1 MICSV
6 ASSYRV
12 TRALCIVGNFLK
24 GSVRVARIDNLF
36 NVIFFSVF
44 VIIRDDLGGMGLDG
58 MNLVEAMAEA
68 MDDLRIDNR
77 GRQDPALD
85 QRENPP
91 ENRGGGAVGRD
102 ADDESETFE
111 NFFDDDDELSD
122 TDGSSFS
129 EKTAESADSH
139 EDAASG
145 FGGESVAR
153 QEGEAR
159 AMLEDAMAMPEI
171 RGRLRRNN
179 AVLLRAAGEGARK
192 RRAEVEEVDEG
203 RDSDSGSE
211 TTLLDAFMDLEYRPP
226 TPPRRSNVA
235 GRGGLTPRPS
245 DAAAAAALDI
255 GVESGIASGAFSA
268 DVGAASGLSPHRRG
282 YRASGDWSDTEGESL
297 SVTGQGR
304 PPSPIER
311 RGRYTGVPRRFS
323 DRDLTTGAGSGGN
336 AEPRGGE
343 RDGTSVVEGGDRG
356 GEIVDEM
363 RPRARTWDPIPPVR
377 DTENRHPDGGGGGVE
392 GAAAAA
398 VEEMAAA
405 DEAEDNEDDMDDGFF
420 DGDLDVHMAVD
431 ELLGIR
437 GPLSMLLRNVL
448 WVLVFHG
455 AYLGLFA
462 FFPFSIGARLVWTS
476 IMLLMRYRITKQPED
491 KNQIEVILNCV
502 YLSKLPVLSQQ

>member
-1 MICSV
+1 MSV
-6 ASSYRV
+6 PP
-12 TRALCIVGNFLK
+12 L
-24 GSVRVARIDNLF
+24 
-36 NVIFFSVF
+36 IFF
-44 VIIRDDLGGMGLDG
+44 IIRDDLGGMGLDG

-77 GRQDPALD
+77 GRQDPALE

-102 ADDESETFE
+102 ADDESEAFE
-111 NFFDDDDELSD
+111 NFFDDDDEMSD

-139 EDAASG
+139 EDAPSG

-153 QEGEAR
+153 PEGEAR
-159 AMLEDAMAMPEI
+159 AMLEGAMAMPEI
-171 RGRLRRNN
+171 RGRLHRNN

-192 RRAEVEEVDEG
+192 RRAEVEEVEEG

-235 GRGGLTPRPS
+235 GRGGLTPRPNE
-245 DAAAAAALDI
+245 AAAALDI
-255 GVESGIASGAFSA
+255 AVESEIAPRAFST
-268 DVGAASGLSPHRRG
+268 DVGAASGLSPHRRS

-311 RGRYTGVPRRFS
+311 RGRYPGVPRRFS
-323 DRDLTTGAGSGGN
+323 DRDLTTGAGSGHN

-343 RDGTSVVEGGDRG
+343 GDGTWAGAGGEGGDRG
-356 GEIVDEM
+356 GEILDEM
-363 RPRARTWDPIPPVR
+363 RPRARTWDPIPPAR
-377 DTENRHPDGGGGGVE
+377 DAENHHPPDDGGGGVE
-392 GAAAAA
+392 GAAAAAA

-405 DEAEDNEDDMDDGFF
+405 DEAEDNEDDLDDGFF

-448 WVLVFHG
+448 WVLAFHG

-476 IMLLMRYRITKQPED
+476 IMLLMRYRIIRKSEN
-491 KNQIEVILNCV
+491 KNQIEVVSICV
-502 YLSKLPVLSQQ
+502 YHSKLPVMSQ